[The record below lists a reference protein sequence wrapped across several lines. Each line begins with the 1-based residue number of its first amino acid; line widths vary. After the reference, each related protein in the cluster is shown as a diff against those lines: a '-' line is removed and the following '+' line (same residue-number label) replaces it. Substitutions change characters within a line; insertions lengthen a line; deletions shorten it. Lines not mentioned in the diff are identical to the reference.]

1 MHIKKISYRS
11 WKPAKMQKFAISG
24 IKTPEKFQ
32 FLKPKTL
39 DSTNKQFRAQNLENN
54 EKICRSFEL

>member
-1 MHIKKISYRS
+1 MFTIRQKHGYAHQQISYRF
-11 WKPAKMQKFAISG
+11 WMPAKMQNFAISG

-39 DSTNKQFRAQNLENN
+39 DSSK
-54 EKICRSFEL
+54 